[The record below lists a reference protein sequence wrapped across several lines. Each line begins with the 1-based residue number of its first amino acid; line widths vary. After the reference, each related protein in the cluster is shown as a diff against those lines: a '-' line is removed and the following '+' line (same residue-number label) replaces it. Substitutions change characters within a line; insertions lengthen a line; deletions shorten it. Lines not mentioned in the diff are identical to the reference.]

1 MDFELT
7 REHKM
12 FQTAVRN
19 FCKKEMDPIVDEWEE
34 KGEFPRNILLPKAG
48 ELGYNCPCAPEKYGG
63 AGADKISEVIIN
75 EEVAKISLGFAESF
89 CLGSNYVAPLIW
101 TRGTEAQCQKY
112 LPPTI
117 QGKWMGAYALTEQS
131 GGSDPGTRKTNA
143 VRKNDRWIVNGS
155 NIFITNG
162 SICDYQLILAVTDRA
177 KGTRGLTHFLLDWPM
192 KGWSRNKLQKMGSR
206 TSDEAE
212 IFYDDLEI
220 PPENQVGEEGRGYAD
235 TLWLVGVNR
244 IPHAARAL
252 GCAEG
257 AFDLALPYAKERLVW
272 GKPLIQH
279 QSLTFKFAEMAT
291 QIETARLMVYKSAWL
306 FERKDPEWARFTAMA
321 KLTAAEVNRR
331 VARDCLEIFGCY
343 GLMSEHRAQRYFRD
357 SQYLPITEGTHEILK
372 IVISQPWTR

>member
-7 REHKM
+7 KEHQM

-48 ELGYNCPCAPEKYGG
+48 AFGYNCLRAPEKYGG

-75 EEVAKISLGFAESF
+75 EEVARISLGFAESF
-89 CLGSNYVAPLIW
+89 CLGSNYVVPLIW
-101 TRGTEAQCQKY
+101 TRGTEVQCQKY

-131 GGSDPGTRKTNA
+131 GGSDPSTRKTSA
-143 VRKNDRWIVNGS
+143 VRKANKWIVNGS

-177 KGTRGLTHFLLDWPM
+177 KGTHGMTHFLIDWPM
-192 KGWSRNKLQKMGSR
+192 TGWSRKKLQKMGSR

-220 PPENQVGEEGRGYAD
+220 PSENQLGEEGRGYAD
-235 TLWLVGVNR
+235 TLWLVGANR
-244 IPHAARAL
+244 IPHAARSL

-257 AFDLALPYAKERLVW
+257 AFDLALPYTKERNVW
-272 GKPLIQH
+272 GKPIIKH

-291 QIETARLMVYKSAWL
+291 QIEAARLMVHKAAWL
-306 FERKDPEWARFTAMA
+306 FEKKNPEWVRFAAMA

-331 VARDCLEIFGCY
+331 VARDCLEVFGCY

-357 SQYLPITEGTHEILK
+357 SQYLPITEGSHEILK